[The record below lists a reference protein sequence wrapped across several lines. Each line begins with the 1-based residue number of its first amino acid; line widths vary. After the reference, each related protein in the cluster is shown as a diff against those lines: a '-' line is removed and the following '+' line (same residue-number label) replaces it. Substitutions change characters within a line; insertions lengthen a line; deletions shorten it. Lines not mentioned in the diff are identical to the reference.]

1 MLDMLLMIQG
11 GEREKAQQE
20 VWGEWGTRWRRA
32 TRMRQRRRRWRWKA
46 RRNPKIWTVC
56 RVTKRTWPSLFV
68 STPLH
73 ISFKKTRLPF
83 MGNSSFLKKWG
94 VTSSWPRPTALIIFV
109 RTEASWRIS
118 TDFSFPQQR
127 AQLALW
133 PNTRESESIDCE
145 ACKLDNE
152 VNSQILCKVAFLC
165 CKFL

>member
-1 MLDMLLMIQG
+1 MG
-11 GEREKAQQE
+11 GREREPHKKSGRNEGLDGGKQPECVRGADDE
-20 VWGEWGTRWRRA
+20 DG
-32 TRMRQRRRRWRWKA
+32 K
-46 RRNPKIWTVC
+46 RRNPQIWTVC
-56 RVTKRTWPSLFV
+56 RVTKRTWPNLFV

-83 MGNSSFLKKWG
+83 IGNSSFLKKWG